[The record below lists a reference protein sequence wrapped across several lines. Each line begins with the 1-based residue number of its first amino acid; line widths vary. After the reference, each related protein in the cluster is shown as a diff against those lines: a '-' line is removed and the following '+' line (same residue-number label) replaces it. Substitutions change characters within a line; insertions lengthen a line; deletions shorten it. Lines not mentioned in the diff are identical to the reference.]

1 MKIISRSEAIEQG
14 LKKFYTGE
22 PCIRGHFSP
31 RYVSSRNC
39 IQCSLGYEIK
49 KTKGVYQIL
58 NTANN
63 KCYIGS
69 SAAIKIRWSEH
80 KNTLRANKNQSV
92 KLQRAWNKYGEESF
106 QFIILEVVDGD
117 KEELYKKEQFYM
129 DKFNSIKNGY
139 NVRPSAASNLG
150 YRHTKKAKEKMS
162 KGRMGKNNPM
172 YGKIVSEETRLKH
185 SIIHRRENLSQETLE
200 KMSKATSGKNNANY
214 GKTPSEDTR
223 KKMSEARKKRVCSDE
238 TRAKLSKSGIGRKH
252 TEASK
257 TKMSESMKK
266 RWAQRK
272 ALKTIT

>member
-1 MKIISRSEAIEQG
+1 MKGI
-14 LKKFYTGE
+14 
-22 PCIRGHFSP
+22 
-31 RYVSSRNC
+31 
-39 IQCSLGYEIK
+39 
-49 KTKGVYQIL
+49 YQIL
-58 NTANN
+58 NRVTG

-69 SAAIKIRWSEH
+69 AIDIKQRWRGHKSE
-80 KNTLRANKNQSV
+80 LRRGASNNI
-92 KLQRAWNKYGEESF
+92 KLQNTWNKHGEQAFGFNVIE
-106 QFIILEVVDGD
+106 IVDGD
-117 KEELYKKEQFYM
+117 KEELYKREQFYM

-150 YRHTKKAKEKMS
+150 FRHTKESKEKMS

-172 YGKIVSEETRLKH
+172 YGRIVSEETRLKH

-223 KKMSEARKKRVCSDE
+223 KKLSEARKKRVCSDE